1 MHQQHARHIAIL
13 SDIEEAAYG
22 YGLDDGKALPTSKET
37 ISEHRPDRTHSDART
52 LTLRGE

>member
-22 YGLDDGKALPTSKET
+22 YGLDDGKALADQQGNNQRTS
-37 ISEHRPDRTHSDART
+37 SGSDAFGRSDAHPE
-52 LTLRGE
+52 G